1 MQYSVVEGTDGATMH
16 REVLYYCCCAV
27 PLYMACL
34 QYVCQLLRFLFPKR
48 EAAFVIQHY
57 PVLVCTCTVLC
68 MLINLGSS
76 SISQSE
82 TEESF
87 RGFRLFCLDLLLDLI
102 VLAIDADLLA
112 LGSMTEEVPES
123 VREEGVVPAKH
134 IKNGSTKNRTT

>member
-1 MQYSVVEGTDGATMH
+1 
-16 REVLYYCCCAV
+16 
-27 PLYMACL
+27 
-34 QYVCQLLRFLFPKR
+34 
-48 EAAFVIQHY
+48 
-57 PVLVCTCTVLC
+57 